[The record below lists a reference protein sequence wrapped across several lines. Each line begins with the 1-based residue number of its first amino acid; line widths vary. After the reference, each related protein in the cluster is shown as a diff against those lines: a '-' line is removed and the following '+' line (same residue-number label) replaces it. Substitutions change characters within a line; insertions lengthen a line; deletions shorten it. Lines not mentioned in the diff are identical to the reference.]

1 MTCASGNVW
10 RLFGNEEFGAFDMDY
25 LVLYN
30 GISNIGKTESAWA
43 VSMYHARST
52 CSLVIASRLCFA
64 SKRLSE
70 FQTNGASI
78 SDALLSG
85 DFETSSSVL
94 FDL

>member
-10 RLFGNEEFGAFDMDY
+10 RLFGSEEFGAFDMDC
-25 LVLYN
+25 LVLYD
-30 GISNIGKTESAWA
+30 GISNIGKTVSAWA
-43 VSMYHARST
+43 VLMYHARST
-52 CSLVIASRLCFA
+52 CSLVIASNLCFA

-78 SDALLSG
+78 SDALMSAV
-85 DFETSSSVL
+85 FETSSSVL